1 MCKYDTWLHCLFL
14 VYEGCVIFGPLCRLC
29 FRVVKW
35 HSSKS
40 MVAGGKNT
48 FRPAC
53 VCEIHFVQVCTVFQ
67 CGRSP
72 GHRVIHGGAS
82 LNTPIPSRCLLDTAP
97 CVVQTLSWNSYLH
110 VAAPLGFPFQQGIQ
124 DSPAGLLSS
133 RVVPTHHVVGRPH
146 SLEKFNVDILTIAMV
161 GNIA

>member
-14 VYEGCVIFGPLCRLC
+14 VYEGCVILGPLCRLC

-53 VCEIHFVQVCTVFQ
+53 VCEIHCVQVCTVFQ
-67 CGRSP
+67 CGRPP
-72 GHRVIHGGAS
+72 GHCMGIHGGAS
-82 LNTPIPSRCLLDTAP
+82 LNTIPSRCLWT
-97 CVVQTLSWNSYLH
+97 QLH
-110 VAAPLGFPFQQGIQ
+110 VLCRHCPGTLTCMLLPHWAFPSSKASRTARLGSSAAGSFPL
-124 DSPAGLLSS
+124 
-133 RVVPTHHVVGRPH
+133 T
-146 SLEKFNVDILTIAMV
+146 T
-161 GNIA
+161 